1 MYRGNERIYKLLSQ
15 CLQVAWTCILSKTAA
30 DKPQRAVAAGPAVV
44 PLCVEHQSEDPLST
58 LALQNV
64 AAQAAAV

>member
-1 MYRGNERIYKLLSQ
+1 M
-15 CLQVAWTCILSKTAA
+15 CLIGCARCIVQVAWTCILSKTAA

-44 PLCVEHQSEDPLST
+44 PLCVEHQSEDPLAT
-58 LALQNV
+58 LALQNG

>member
-1 MYRGNERIYKLLSQ
+1 VLAAS
-15 CLQVAWTCILSKTAA
+15 QVAWTCILSKTAA

-58 LALQNV
+58 LALQNG
-64 AAQAAAV
+64 AARAV